1 MYRSIGYPVPEHEGN
16 ESEERGSDEPIDVDT
31 VDVEE
36 NHAPQPT
43 KKLKPRLEKCS
54 FNVILPRKFHLF

>member
-16 ESEERGSDEPIDVDT
+16 ESEGRGSDEPIDVDT

-36 NHAPQPT
+36 NHVPQPT
-43 KKLKPRLEKCS
+43 KKLKPRLERYTVVS
-54 FNVILPRKFHLF
+54 T